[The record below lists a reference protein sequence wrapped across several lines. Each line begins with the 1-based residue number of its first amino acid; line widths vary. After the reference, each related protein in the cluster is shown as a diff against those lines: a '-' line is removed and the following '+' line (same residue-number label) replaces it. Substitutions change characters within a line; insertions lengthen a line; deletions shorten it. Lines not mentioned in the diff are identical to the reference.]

1 MNNTLTSL
9 IMLIASACSGPA
21 WAKAEPEPIKDDNR
35 QLAVVVTDSWT
46 DIQGEMTLF
55 ERGDD
60 NQWHAIGEPGAVV
73 IGRTGLAWGIGLH
86 ELQQGQQKVEGDGKA
101 PAGVFRL
108 GNAFGYMDALTT
120 GLDYH
125 PMDAGDYCIDVNG
138 SPYYNQLV
146 NTKVVGE
153 KAVEGSSEAMRRDI
167 HSQDDLY
174 KKGIIVA
181 HNPENISGAGSCI
194 FMHLWR
200 AADKP
205 TAGCTAMAEADMDA
219 LLRWLDKDKQPLMV
233 ILPRMEYALK
243 QTLWR
248 LPPLGPQK

>member
-1 MNNTLTSL
+1 MNYKLKSLMLSVVTLL
-9 IMLIASACSGPA
+9 CWGHGAQAN
-21 WAKAEPEPIKDDNR
+21 PINAHAQ

-55 ERGDD
+55 ERDATD
-60 NQWHAIGEPGAVV
+60 SWQAVGEPSAVV

-86 ELQQGQQKVEGDGKA
+86 APQQGQQKVEGDGKA
-101 PAGVFRL
+101 PAGIFAL
-108 GNAFGYMDALTT
+108 GTAFGYLESVTT
-120 GLDYH
+120 GLDYQA
-125 PMDAGDYCIDVNG
+125 MDAQDYCIDVTG

-146 NTKVVGE
+146 NTANVGA

-174 KKGIIVA
+174 KKGIVVA
-181 HNPENISGAGSCI
+181 HNPDNIDGAGSCI

-200 AADKP
+200 DADKP

-219 LLRWLDKDKQPLMV
+219 LLAWLDKDKQPLMV

-243 QTLWR
+243 QSQWQLPR
-248 LPPLGPQK
+248 LNTQK

>member
-1 MNNTLTSL
+1 MKPFKNFMLLLGASL
-9 IMLIASACSGPA
+9 LCASVQAR
-21 WAKAEPEPIKDDNR
+21 PIEKENR
-35 QLAVVVTDSWT
+35 QLVVVVTDSWT

-55 ERGDD
+55 ERDED
-60 NQWHAIGEPGAVV
+60 NQWQAMSEPSAVV

-86 ELQQGQQKVEGDGKA
+86 EHQQGLQKVEGDGKA

-108 GNAFGYMDALTT
+108 GNAFGYLQTLVT

-153 KAVEGSSEAMRRDI
+153 TAVEGSSEAMRRDI

-174 KKGIIVA
+174 KKGILVA

-194 FMHLWR
+194 FLHLWR

-243 QTLWR
+243 QAPWH
-248 LPPLGPQK
+248 LPPLDKNKAG